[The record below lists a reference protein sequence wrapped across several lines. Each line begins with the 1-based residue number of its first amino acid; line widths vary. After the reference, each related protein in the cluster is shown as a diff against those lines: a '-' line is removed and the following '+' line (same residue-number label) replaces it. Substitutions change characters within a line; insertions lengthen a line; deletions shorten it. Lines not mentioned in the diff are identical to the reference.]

1 MQVYQLCCFRKRIL
15 TKRLQSDDEDEETQ
29 YVLYDATVTDVRDK
43 TSPELNT
50 KPEQQEVY
58 YTSVKKQHFVI
69 GQ

>member
-50 KPEQQEVY
+50 KPEQQEVH

>member
-58 YTSVKKQHFVI
+58 YTSVKKHFVI